1 MHANRTREI
10 AKSHKQYAEDLN
22 YEYLRAECLGGVY
35 EAACMGEYIVHMH
48 HDFQSPVAQ
57 KVKSY
62 LEDSC
67 GYVVTILTDTMFSV
81 EWHS

>member
-1 MHANRTREI
+1 MHANRAREI
-10 AKSHKQYAEDLN
+10 AKSHRQYAEDLN
-22 YEYLRAECLGGVY
+22 YEYLRAECLGGIY
-35 EAACMGEYIVHMH
+35 EAACMGESIVHMH
-48 HDFQSPVAQ
+48 HDFYLSVVH

-67 GYVVTILTDTMFSV
+67 GYVVTILRDGEFSI